1 MTASTHEHFGQVVS
15 INASANQ
22 WDKNRQTYG
31 KVPAFV
37 LIFGNI
43 MTDLLMYKHNFDPDA
58 NCDTDISGVRPRSKA
73 FGEKETSCQPCHQVI
88 GEEQA
93 LIL

>member
-1 MTASTHEHFGQVVS
+1 MTVALMRLILMFVLQLMLLLILLLLLILIYAVS
-15 INASANQ
+15 DASAVAN
-22 WDKNRQTYG
+22 G
-31 KVPAFV
+31 
-37 LIFGNI
+37 
-43 MTDLLMYKHNFDPDA
+43 DA
-58 NCDTDISGVRPRSKA
+58 DVSGVRPRSKA